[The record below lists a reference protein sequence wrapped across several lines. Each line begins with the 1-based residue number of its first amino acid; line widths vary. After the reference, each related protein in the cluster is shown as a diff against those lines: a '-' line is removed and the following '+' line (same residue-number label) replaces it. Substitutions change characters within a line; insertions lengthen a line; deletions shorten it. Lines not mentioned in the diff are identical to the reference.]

1 MSDDLLDLLEIE
13 AERRLELHVNSPGRR
28 PLSEDYELVGLVGEA
43 EFATT
48 YDLPLNLR
56 RLPGGDRGVDFVV
69 PLAFSVD
76 VKCFRKAINL
86 IQEQDKVVA
95 DIYVLSEY
103 SDIDRHA
110 RLLGWEYGSILARAP
125 VKDFGYGIITHYIHR
140 DYLRPMDDL
149 GSRMMRLVIR

>member
-1 MSDDLLDLLEIE
+1 MNDDLLDLLEIE
-13 AERRLELHVNSPGRR
+13 AERRLELHANSPGRR

-56 RLPGGDRGVDFVV
+56 RLPGGDRGIDFMV

-86 IQEQDKVVA
+86 IQEEGKVVA
-95 DIYVLSEY
+95 DIYVLAEY
-103 SDIDRHA
+103 SDADRRA
-110 RLLGWEYGSILARAP
+110 RMLGWEYGSVLIRAP

-140 DYLRPMDDL
+140 TCLRPMGDL
-149 GSRMMRLVIR
+149 ESRMMRLVVR